1 MATYQSMTMVF
12 AGLAIHN
19 RRMAP
24 GTLNYASAHENKQ
37 EEKALKELRLD
48 GSVVLKIVKHCQE
61 SQPFLV
67 TGQLLGL
74 DIGSSLEVTDCFPF
88 PVSHLSWPTLSL
100 QEYHLAML

>member
-1 MATYQSMTMVF
+1 
-12 AGLAIHN
+12 
-19 RRMAP
+19 MAP
-24 GTLNYASAHENKQ
+24 GPLNYASAHENKQ
-37 EEKALKELRLD
+37 EEKALRELRLD

-88 PVSHLSWPTLSL
+88 PVSDVLATHCRLLLRKCDIACLSCGKTRCELS
-100 QEYHLAML
+100 